1 MRAAIVEDSEKDREA
16 LLSGIRRYGQE
27 HGLVI
32 QTDVF
37 LNAEN
42 FLESYRAVYDVVF
55 MDIILPGITG
65 MDAAARLRRLD
76 AGVALIFVTD
86 MRRYALQGYKVGAM
100 DYFLKPVSY
109 FDLKMR
115 LDMIALSR
123 KKSGDFLTVHVARE
137 GDRRLPLDDIYY
149 IEVMNRDLT
158 YHTSD
163 GQITERRALKTLEK
177 ELAGQGFHRCSASFL
192 VNLKWCQGGAGDT
205 VTVAGEE
212 LKISRGMRAEFLS
225 HLKEVFGPVAG
236 SGERKEA
243 KTP

>member
-16 LLSGIRRYGQE
+16 LLSGIRRYGRE
-27 HGLVI
+27 NGLAI

-37 LNAEN
+37 FNAEN
-42 FLESYRAVYDVVF
+42 FLENYRAVYDVVF
-55 MDIILPGITG
+55 MDIILPGMTG

-76 AGVALIFVTD
+76 AEVALIFVTD

-100 DYFLKPVSY
+100 DYFLKPVNY

-123 KKSGDFLTVHVARE
+123 KKTGAFLTVHVAKQ

-158 YHTSD
+158 YHTVD

-177 ELAGQGFHRCSASFL
+177 ELAGQGFRRCSASYL
-192 VNLKWCQGGAGDT
+192 VNLKWCQGLMGDT

-225 HLKEVFGPVAG
+225 HLKEVFGPVG
-236 SGERKEA
+236 GNDGKKEESD
-243 KTP
+243 P